1 MGAND
6 LNKEQV
12 GGDHYKTR
20 GAVSLHEINE
30 YAKKLGIDSIQHWD
44 LAVLF
49 GWDPYQYQITKYVM
63 RWKDKDGAKDL
74 KKGLHFHQKYV
85 AIAEADALPSK
96 WAIAEA
102 PTYDGRI
109 EKRYGRVGD
118 QEWVATRS
126 RTDAITR
133 MEEPRL
139 YPNVDPLSGWVNAQ
153 FEGSDAN
160 GSLWRCRRC
169 HESFRSPVHACPDDY
184 HPCRLEGND
193 TGVAGPKYTNQ
204 G

>member
-6 LNKEQV
+6 TQI
-12 GGDHYKTR
+12 GGGHYKKQKI
-20 GAVSLHEINE
+20 E
-30 YAKKLGIDSIQHWD
+30 HWD
-44 LAVLF
+44 WVAANSLDYF
-49 GWDPYQYQITKYVM
+49 QGNITKYVS
-63 RWKDKDGAKDL
+63 RWRDKGGIEDLLKARHYLEKYIEVEQAKVDKPA
-74 KKGLHFHQKYV
+74 KKLSLFPEV
-85 AIAEADALPSK
+85 VDVTTLLDD
-96 WAIAEA
+96 A
-102 PTYDGRI
+102 PTYH
-109 EKRYGRVGD
+109 
-118 QEWVATRS
+118 TRPC
-126 RTDAITR
+126 TDAITR